1 MTPDWLA
8 VRDVAT
14 AHDQFRRWM
23 FELALPF
30 WERHGH
36 DEAVGGAREH
46 LNLDATPAD
55 PGFTRMRVQARQLYC
70 FSHAALLG
78 WQPGE
83 RLARAGYGFITQA
96 GERPDGGWVRR
107 LTADGRGVID
117 GAVDLYDQAFVL
129 FALGWYA
136 RLTRDEA
143 PLARAR
149 RTLDWITTHMAA
161 PPIGFRNVVPPEP
174 GPRQQNPHM
183 HLLEAALAL
192 FDTGGEPVWRDLAD
206 QLVDLFRQHLFDRE
220 TGTLGEFFDDQW
232 RPAAGAAGSHR
243 EPGHQLEWVWL
254 LGEYDRLTGND
265 TRREAA
271 ALYRFAVSRGIDR
284 PSGLAVDIVG
294 RDGAPRARSRRLW
307 PQTEAIKAHVSLA
320 DRGDRGAAARIAPA
334 VRALGT
340 RFLAACPPGAWID
353 HFAADGTPIADRIP
367 TSSFYHLFM
376 SYAGVAGPRVRQG
389 HVTRV

>member
-23 FELALPF
+23 FEWALPF

-46 LNLDATPAD
+46 LNLDGTPAD

-83 RLARAGYGFITQA
+83 RLARAGYEFITQA
-96 GERPDGGWVRR
+96 GERPGGGWVRR

-117 GAVDLYDQAFVL
+117 DAVDLYDQAFVL

-136 RLTRDEA
+136 RLTQDDV

-149 RTLDWITTHMAA
+149 RTLDWITTHMTA
-161 PPIGFRNVVPPEP
+161 PPLGFHNVVPLET

-192 FDTGGEPVWRDLAD
+192 FETGGEPGWGDLAD
-206 QLVDLFRQHLFDRE
+206 RLVDLFRRHLFDRE

-232 RPAAGAAGSHR
+232 RPSAGAAGSHR
-243 EPGHQLEWVWL
+243 EPGHHLEWVWL
-254 LGEYDRLTGND
+254 LGEYERLTGND
-265 TRREAA
+265 TRPEAA
-271 ALYRFAVSRGIDR
+271 ALYRFALAHGIDR
-284 PSGLAVDIVG
+284 TSGLAVDVIG
-294 RDGAPRARSRRLW
+294 RDGAPRARSQRLW

-320 DRGDRGAAARIAPA
+320 DRGDRDAAGRIAPA

-340 RFLAACPPGAWID
+340 RFLSAGPPGAWID

-376 SYAGVAGPRVRQG
+376 SYAALRD
-389 HVTRV
+389 HVPGRGI